1 VTSINGNPARSRGAA
16 AAVLAAAGLLALAA
30 CGSSGSGGSS
40 GASASSSSGSSS
52 GATTA
57 GSDPITLFDLGTV
70 NNPIQSFPEDFIA
83 EQAAA
88 KAINAAGGV
97 HGHDI
102 KIITCNG
109 AGDQNTAADCARSA
123 VSDHA
128 VAVTGMGDPFTT
140 PDFPILAAAKIPVVG
155 PYSNGDAITWQSPLS
170 YPLVGGAVLDYM
182 AAPYAFKALGGSRMA
197 VVAVDFPSALA
208 DAALIKGAM
217 PASGVKYAG
226 LVKMP
231 ETGVTDYSP
240 YAAQLA
246 NLHAQGAILV
256 ASPGGE
262 AGIIKAARAQGVN
275 IKWFMGSESTGEVI
289 NQSEGGALDNTYA
302 LSGLPV
308 PRDSSSPVVAAYV
321 KDVQAMTGKSIDQD
335 TADYSVHGMNAW
347 LSVEAVAK
355 VAAGISGTVDAA
367 SLTAALQSA
376 SSVNIDGFVWN
387 PNGPSVKGYSRFTS
401 GTEYVALLNGK
412 NQLLPTTIK
421 PIDLMTELAK

>member
-1 VTSINGNPARSRGAA
+1 VISINGNPARSRGV
-16 AAVLAAAGLLALAA
+16 AVGALAAAGLLALAA
-30 CGSSGSGGSS
+30 CGSSGGS
-40 GASASSSSGSSS
+40 GAASSPSASSGSTSA
-52 GATTA
+52 ATTS
-57 GSDPITLFDLGTV
+57 GGGTITLFDLGTV

-97 HGHDI
+97 GGHDI

-170 YPLVGGAVLDYM
+170 YPLIGGAVLDYM
-182 AAPYAFKALGGSRMA
+182 AAPYAFKALGGKRMA
-197 VVAVDFPSALA
+197 VIAVDFPSALA

-217 PASGVKYAG
+217 PASGVTYAG

-321 KDVQAMTGKSIDQD
+321 KDVQALTGKSIDQD

-355 VAAGISGTVDAA
+355 VAAGISGTIDAA
-367 SLTAALQSA
+367 SLNAALQSA
-376 SSVNIDGFVWN
+376 STISIDGFTWN
-387 PNGPSVKGYSRFTS
+387 PNGTSVKGYPRFTS
-401 GTEYVALLNGK
+401 GTEYLALLNGK
-412 NQLLPTTIK
+412 NQLLPTTVK
-421 PIDLMTELAK
+421 PINLLTELGS